1 MPSTT
6 TMSDTLP
13 SAALSEQ
20 QLSAETL
27 SQLRIQIFSVRLPS
41 TSKLVDIGVV
51 MEIDNKYTYRTE
63 IIRKKGRTSS
73 LININESFDALV
85 SVNSLINF
93 KILAPTRLFGRHDLG
108 QLEFNLKSIIE
119 DYHSKEPT
127 NSNESSPSY
136 RVQLAYQN
144 SSTVSNPFRSNVT
157 NSPSSGMIEVIFS
170 GTLLKQQEREVNQPV
185 SEPVRSQ
192 RH

>member
-1 MPSTT
+1 M
-6 TMSDTLP
+6 
-13 SAALSEQ
+13 
-20 QLSAETL
+20 
-27 SQLRIQIFSVRLPS
+27 
-41 TSKLVDIGVV
+41 DIAVV

-119 DYHSKEPT
+119 DYHRKEPMHC
-127 NSNESSPSY
+127 NEPSPSY

-144 SSTVSNPFRSNVT
+144 STTVSNPFRSNVT
-157 NSPSSGMIEVIFS
+157 NHPSSGMIEVILS
-170 GTLLKQQEREVNQPV
+170 GTILKQEECEANQPV
-185 SEPVRSQ
+185 CEPVRSQ
-192 RH
+192 RDSLIRLDVSDSNRRLHHRQVILRKTMRILINRYRMSLSDV